1 MNSLFDS
8 KLAIGAASIGAMALG
23 VAGAVLYVQRANL
36 PHTAPEPAQVARA
49 WDAPVG
55 PGQLPGAV
63 SEPPV
68 PDLDLPQ
75 AHAPQ
80 LALDRGG
87 HLVPD
92 LALRTLIDS
101 FLSKAGGA
109 ERKQRAPGLRAL
121 LKSSLPSPAAAEAD
135 RIVTDYLGY
144 LEVEEQLLARERFA
158 RADPGGLSPSE
169 VDHLL
174 AWQQQRAQL
183 RQRILGV
190 AVAQAWFETEDS
202 TCAAALEDWRKLRE
216 PEDGTQEQDSN
227 ELRARRVHGAAL
239 EERRNNNAQGCASQ
253 IMDGLAGRQP

>member
-1 MNSLFDS
+1 MTSLFDS
-8 KLAIGAASIGAMALG
+8 KLAIGAASVGAMALG
-23 VAGAVLYVQRANL
+23 VAGVLYVQRANL
-36 PHTAPEPAQVARA
+36 PGTSPVPAQVMKA

-63 SEPPV
+63 REPPV
-68 PDLDLPQ
+68 PDLGLPQ
-75 AHAPQ
+75 ARAAQ

-101 FLSKAGGA
+101 VLAEARGA
-109 ERKQRAPGLRAL
+109 ERKQRAAGLRAF
-121 LKSSLPSPAAAEAD
+121 LKGRLPSPAAAEAD

-158 RADPGGLSPSE
+158 RPDPGGLSPSE

-183 RQRILGV
+183 RERTLGT

-202 TCAAALEDWRKLRE
+202 TCAAALDDWRKLRA
-216 PEDGTQEQDSN
+216 PEDGTQELDSN

-239 EERRNNNAQGCASQ
+239 EERRNNNAQACASQ
-253 IMDGLAGRQP
+253 IMASLAGRQP